1 MLRKMNVI
9 NNHIVFYYLKL
20 SNFYI
25 NLSMSVKQFKNDKNY
40 ILKKIQL
47 ETKDRLLKKLIKM
60 SSDTYTNKS
69 NPLGLIDKT
78 TNRLNKIREYNLK
91 SLYFFY
97 NKLSAI
103 YRYNYGE
110 VQLSFL
116 WDGSSHEEYYRNRWI
131 SFFVKETD
139 RMSQNLS
146 FIKSVLYM
154 TIFTKDINE
163 KSEVQYKLSTF
174 LRKDFNIQVFKRKG
188 IVVHSK

>member
-1 MLRKMNVI
+1 
-9 NNHIVFYYLKL
+9 
-20 SNFYI
+20 
-25 NLSMSVKQFKNDKNY
+25 MSVKQFKNDKNY

-47 ETKDRLLKKLIKM
+47 ETKDKLLKKLIKM
-60 SSDTYTNKS
+60 SSDTYINKS

-78 TNRLNKIREYNLK
+78 TIRLNNIKKYNLK
-91 SLYFFY
+91 SLNFFY

-131 SFFVKETD
+131 SFFVKETN
-139 RMSQNLS
+139 RMLQKLS
-146 FIKSVLYM
+146 FLKYVLYL
-154 TIFTKDINE
+154 TIFSKDINE

>member
-1 MLRKMNVI
+1 
-9 NNHIVFYYLKL
+9 
-20 SNFYI
+20 
-25 NLSMSVKQFKNDKNY
+25 MSVKQFKNDKNY

-146 FIKSVLYM
+146 FLKSVLYL
-154 TIFTKDINE
+154 TIFPKDINE

-174 LRKDFNIQVFKRKG
+174 LKKDFNIQVFKRKG

>member
-1 MLRKMNVI
+1 
-9 NNHIVFYYLKL
+9 
-20 SNFYI
+20 
-25 NLSMSVKQFKNDKNY
+25 MSVKQFKNDKNY

-78 TNRLNKIREYNLK
+78 TNRLNKIREFNLK

-103 YRYNYGE
+103 YRYNHGE

-116 WDGSSHEEYYRNRWI
+116 WDGSSHEEYYINRWI

-146 FIKSVLYM
+146 FLKSVLYL
-154 TIFTKDINE
+154 TIFPKDINE

>member
-1 MLRKMNVI
+1 
-9 NNHIVFYYLKL
+9 
-20 SNFYI
+20 
-25 NLSMSVKQFKNDKNY
+25 MSVKQFKNDKNY

-78 TNRLNKIREYNLK
+78 TNRLNKIRKYNLK
-91 SLYFFY
+91 SLNFFY
-97 NKLSAI
+97 YKLSAI
-103 YRYNYGE
+103 YRFNYGE

-131 SFFVKETD
+131 SFFLKETD

-146 FIKSVLYM
+146 FLKSILYL
-154 TIFTKDINE
+154 TIFSKDFNE
-163 KSEVQYKLSTF
+163 NSEVQFKLSTF

>member
-1 MLRKMNVI
+1 
-9 NNHIVFYYLKL
+9 
-20 SNFYI
+20 
-25 NLSMSVKQFKNDKNY
+25 MSVKQFKNDKNY

-47 ETKDRLLKKLIKM
+47 ETKDKLLKKLIKM

-103 YRYNYGE
+103 YRFNYGE
-110 VQLSFL
+110 VQLSIL
-116 WDGSSHEEYYRNRWI
+116 WDGSSHDEYYRNRWI

-146 FIKSVLYM
+146 FLKSVLYL
-154 TIFTKDINE
+154 TILSKDINE

>member
-1 MLRKMNVI
+1 
-9 NNHIVFYYLKL
+9 
-20 SNFYI
+20 
-25 NLSMSVKQFKNDKNY
+25 MSVKQFKNDKNY

-60 SSDTYTNKS
+60 SSQTYKNKS

-78 TNRLNKIREYNLK
+78 TNRLNKIKKYNLE
-91 SLYFFY
+91 SLNFFY
-97 NKLSAI
+97 NKLSTI

-146 FIKSVLYM
+146 FLKSVLYL
-154 TIFTKDINE
+154 TIFSKDINE

-188 IVVHSK
+188 IIVHSK

>member
-1 MLRKMNVI
+1 
-9 NNHIVFYYLKL
+9 
-20 SNFYI
+20 
-25 NLSMSVKQFKNDKNY
+25 MSVKQFKNDKNY

-78 TNRLNKIREYNLK
+78 TNRLNKIREFNYK
-91 SLYFFY
+91 SLNFFY
-97 NKLSAI
+97 NKLSTI
-103 YRYNYGE
+103 YRYNHGE

-116 WDGSSHEEYYRNRWI
+116 WDGTSHEEYYKNRWK
-131 SFFVKETD
+131 SFFKRETN

-146 FIKSVLYM
+146 FLKSVLYL
-154 TIFTKDINE
+154 TIFSNNVDE
-163 KSEVQYKLSTF
+163 KAEIQYRVSTF

-188 IVVHSK
+188 VVLHTK

>member
-1 MLRKMNVI
+1 
-9 NNHIVFYYLKL
+9 
-20 SNFYI
+20 
-25 NLSMSVKQFKNDKNY
+25 MSVKQFKNDKNY
-40 ILKKIQL
+40 MLKKIQL

-60 SSDTYTNKS
+60 SSETYTNKS

-78 TNRLNKIREYNLK
+78 AYRLNKIREYNLK

-139 RMSQNLS
+139 RMLQNLS
-146 FIKSVLYM
+146 FLKSVLYL
-154 TIFTKDINE
+154 TIFSKDINE
-163 KSEVQYKLSTF
+163 KPELQYKLSRF
-174 LRKDFNIQVFKRKG
+174 LRNDFNIQVFKRKG

>member
-1 MLRKMNVI
+1 
-9 NNHIVFYYLKL
+9 
-20 SNFYI
+20 
-25 NLSMSVKQFKNDKNY
+25 MSVKQFKNDKNY

-60 SSDTYTNKS
+60 SSQTYKNKS

-78 TNRLNKIREYNLK
+78 TNRLNKIKKYNLE
-91 SLYFFY
+91 SLNFFY
-97 NKLSAI
+97 NKLSTI

-146 FIKSVLYM
+146 FLKSVLYL
-154 TIFTKDINE
+154 TIFSKDINE

>member
-1 MLRKMNVI
+1 
-9 NNHIVFYYLKL
+9 
-20 SNFYI
+20 
-25 NLSMSVKQFKNDKNY
+25 MSVKQFKNDKNY

-146 FIKSVLYM
+146 FLKSVLYL
-154 TIFTKDINE
+154 TIFSKDINE

-174 LRKDFNIQVFKRKG
+174 LKKDFNIQVFKRKG
-188 IVVHSK
+188 IVLHSK